1 MQALKILATNE
12 TPAII
17 FDKANAVFSII
28 GRSMP
33 ENAAKFYNPVMDW
46 LIIYTQNPNPQTNLD
61 INLEYFNTAS
71 SKLILDALVLFSN
84 LTKIPN
90 HSLTINWL
98 YEKGDEDLYESGV
111 GFSSLINLPF
121 NMVSY

>member
-1 MQALKILATNE
+1 MQALKINATNE

-17 FDKANAVFSII
+17 FDKKSNVFSVI

-33 ENAAKFYNPVMDW
+33 ENAAKFYNSVLDW
-46 LIIYTQNPNPQTNLD
+46 VEAYTLNPNLQTQLD

-71 SKLILDALVLFSN
+71 SKLILDALVLFGSI
-84 LTKIPN
+84 TKMPN
-90 HSLTINWL
+90 HSLIVNWH
-98 YEKGDEDLYESGV
+98 YDKDDEDLYESGV
-111 GFSSLINLPF
+111 GFSSLVNLPF

>member
-1 MQALKILATNE
+1 MQALKIPATNE
-12 TPAII
+12 TPAIT

-33 ENAAKFYNPVMDW
+33 ENASKFYNPVMDW
-46 LIIYTQNPNPQTNLD
+46 LLIYTQNPNLQTNLD

-71 SKLILDALVLFSN
+71 SKLILDILVLFSN
-84 LTKIPN
+84 LTKMPN